1 MMIGRTSAVSINSV
15 SSMPQQMHKCGDFE
29 VLEIKPSRSRP
40 PHRGSL
46 QYINKEVRLGEVNAV
61 NVDLQVEL
69 SWGRFTKV
77 TLREIPQFLTN
88 AFNIISRKGKC
99 TEGIFRKEGN
109 SARINSINTY
119 ALFLG
124 QQKIPPDFSEH
135 IHDVC
140 TLVKRFLRELKKP
153 LIDSPAV
160 MRNLIELAKKKMPI
174 SQFEFS
180 SAFEVQFTD
189 RKRKAEPMS
198 LPHIGTLGF
207 FMRQLYKLS
216 LHSMYNQM
224 TIENM
229 ATVFAPAIFNDDVSR
244 EKKRRDNRK
253 EKKGSAE
260 DLLIMKMDE
269 VTQRIPVIKMLI
281 EHANWIGVPSRPYV
295 TSQCTSTETEAS
307 LKEENNSA
315 ADKTM
320 ANLEMIKCRS
330 SSCIPRLRSPGSGIS
345 TNCTDNSSSMQP
357 KLSLID
363 NLFYRDKENRPNL
376 ALSKADKLTPKQS
389 RQDKAFETI
398 PYSTPGSAFVGKTRV
413 IHVQTPDEA
422 SVNRCS
428 SPVLSSRD
436 SRSNQCASTS
446 QSATVSLPTPIA
458 SFQVVSTQRTDQFI
472 EPRPR
477 PRHRLPALPTSTSGS
492 LIPQRVHSPA
502 LLPPPPT
509 SNGEVVFRKPALPS
523 SVHSA
528 GFSASSSHFVK
539 PAIPRPGRM
548 QSRLPRPQDQLDGEF
563 ANSRVNMEA
572 LKKGTFLTL
581 DANQSSRPSLAMVS
595 TLGLV
600 QSGVK
605 AFSAREKQIKQEQ
618 QEREGHFPSPSSTVT
633 SLPRFASSSINR
645 PHIRK

>member
-1 MMIGRTSAVSINSV
+1 
-15 SSMPQQMHKCGDFE
+15 
-29 VLEIKPSRSRP
+29 
-40 PHRGSL
+40 
-46 QYINKEVRLGEVNAV
+46 
-61 NVDLQVEL
+61 
-69 SWGRFTKV
+69 
-77 TLREIPQFLTN
+77 
-88 AFNIISRKGKC
+88 
-99 TEGIFRKEGN
+99 
-109 SARINSINTY
+109 
-119 ALFLG
+119 
-124 QQKIPPDFSEH
+124 
-135 IHDVC
+135 
-140 TLVKRFLRELKKP
+140 
-153 LIDSPAV
+153 
-160 MRNLIELAKKKMPI
+160 
-174 SQFEFS
+174 
-180 SAFEVQFTD
+180 
-189 RKRKAEPMS
+189 
-198 LPHIGTLGF
+198 
-207 FMRQLYKLS
+207 
-216 LHSMYNQM
+216 
-224 TIENM
+224 
-229 ATVFAPAIFNDDVSR
+229 
-244 EKKRRDNRK
+244 
-253 EKKGSAE
+253 
-260 DLLIMKMDE
+260 MKMDE

-295 TSQCTSTETEAS
+295 TSQCQSVGRSSLGCTTTTGTSTEAAAS

-345 TNCTDNSSSMQP
+345 TNCTDSSSSMQP

-363 NLFYRDKENRPNL
+363 NLFYRDKENRPDL
-376 ALSKADKLTPKQS
+376 ALTKADKLTPKQS

-458 SFQVVSTQRTDQFI
+458 SFRVVSTSRTDQFI

-477 PRHRLPALPTSTSGS
+477 PRHRLPALPPSTSGS
-492 LIPQRVHSPA
+492 LIPQRVHSPI
-502 LLPPPPT
+502 LLPPPI

-528 GFSASSSHFVK
+528 GSSVSSSHFVK

-563 ANSRVNMEA
+563 ANSR
-572 LKKGTFLTL
+572 LTL

-605 AFSAREKQIKQEQ
+605 AFSAREKQVKQEQ
-618 QEREGHFPSPSSTVT
+618 QEKGGHFPSPSSTVT